1 MAHIGTKQET
11 SMTRTSAFAIIML
24 AAISATS
31 LTPTGAS
38 AHFSGGGGSVA
49 GGFSGSAGHSFGPIS
64 ASGGYA
70 HLPSGIARSSV
81 ISRMPTG
88 STIARSSVISRMPIA
103 SAEAGGHSVPT
114 ISKIAELPKMPTPP
128 NPIQD
133 PNHNNT
139 NSGSKGPVG
148 GVVPVV
154 VPVGVVGG
162 EVASATVI
170 DSQPRQAVQPTQNI
184 CNCLTKQYLDDGS
197 VLFQDIC
204 SKEAALVTPSEL
216 KLQMIRAARLGQH

>member
-1 MAHIGTKQET
+1 
-11 SMTRTSAFAIIML
+11 MTRTSTFAIVTL
-24 AAISATS
+24 TAILATS
-31 LTPTGAS
+31 LASTGAS
-38 AHFSGGGGSVA
+38 AHFTGGGGSFA
-49 GGFSGSAGHSFGPIS
+49 GGFSGAAGHSFGPIS

-81 ISRMPTG
+81 ISRMPVG
-88 STIARSSVISRMPIA
+88 SGIARSSAIARMPIG
-103 SAEAGGHSVPT
+103 SAKTGGHSIPT
-114 ISKIAELPKMPTPP
+114 ISKIAQLPKMPTPP

-139 NSGSKGPVG
+139 NSGPKDPGG

-154 VPVGVVGG
+154 VPVDVPVDVP
-162 EVASATVI
+162 VAAVNGDVAIATAVN
-170 DSQPRQAVQPTQNI
+170 SQPAQAAQANQHT

-204 SKEAALVTPSEL
+204 SKEAALGTAGEL
-216 KLQMIRAARLGQH
+216 KLQVIRAARQGQH